1 MDKRWVVAGLVV
13 ALIATAAV
21 VALVRDRPDTV
32 PLTGSPE
39 AADQVTLYQS
49 GLVFVELDR
58 SFQAPGGEAV
68 LELTVPAST
77 FVDSLRVQGE
87 SVVVK
92 EVRASSALDPTFQ
105 EGDTLVVTTDTRTYE
120 GELIDQRDQ
129 GLLLDTG
136 ESATLVKEEAI
147 ESIEL
152 VDGTDQASP
161 TNAVDVEVLV
171 DAPAGNRSVQVSYLS
186 QGPQWVP
193 SYQLDVD
200 TGRFTFFA
208 TLQGVFSWKNVTLDL
223 VSGNPNVVAQ
233 PDRFDD
239 AHRDAAAG
247 GADGD
252 APSYDVG
259 VQPAGTLGS
268 LHRYQLDRPVNLTA
282 GQTLR
287 LPVLDDGI
295 RIVDRYHEARERLGW
310 GSTRDDARETRV
322 HERYELENN
331 LTEPLPP
338 GVVRFF
344 EQGTWIGEDRLP
356 QTPLGAH
363 ANVTVATAF
372 EVNARTTLVEQSSD
386 DRGTTTSTYR
396 LEVTNRRSA
405 DRDDAAVDLRAFL
418 DAPDDRVTLVST
430 EPDPYDETATAA
442 QWRTTLPPGGSA
454 SFELRFEQA
463 RCC

>member
-1 MDKRWVVAGLVV
+1 MDKRWVVTGLVV
-13 ALIATAAV
+13 AMIGTAAV

-32 PLTGSPE
+32 PLSGSPE

-58 SFQAPGGEAV
+58 SFQAPGDEAV

-87 SVVVK
+87 SVAVK

-120 GELIDQRDQ
+120 GELIDQREQ

-147 ESIEL
+147 ESVEL

-171 DAPAGNRSVQVSYLS
+171 DAPAGNRTVEVSYLA

-208 TLQGVFSWKNVTLDL
+208 TLQGVFSWDNVTLNL
-223 VSGNPNVVAQ
+223 VSGSPNVVAQ

-247 GADGD
+247 GADAD
-252 APSYDVG
+252 APSYEVG

-287 LPVLDDGI
+287 LPVLEDGI

-310 GSTRDDARETRV
+310 GSTRDDARETTV

-338 GVVRFF
+338 GVIRFF

-372 EVNARTTLVEQSSD
+372 EVDARTTLVEQSSD
-386 DRGTTTSTYR
+386 DQGTTTSTYR

-430 EPDPYDETATAA
+430 EPDPYEQTATAA
-442 QWRTTLPPGGSA
+442 QWRTTLPPGESA